1 MSEEIASL
9 SMSEY
14 TCRNTVVIQQ
24 VSGMFYAQNI
34 SVRSIAMTGELP
46 HHV

>member
-1 MSEEIASL
+1 
-9 SMSEY
+9 MSEY

-24 VSGMFYAQNI
+24 VSGMFYAKSI
-34 SVRSIAMTGELP
+34 SVRSIGMTGELS